1 MSSAY
6 DDLADRLEAI
16 VADLD
21 ERSFDL
27 LREAAAAR
35 AGRPADD
42 KRITQARRA
51 IEKAIHVLRSS
62 GSGERDASLGEENW

>member
-1 MSSAY
+1 MSGAY

-51 IEKAIHVLRSS
+51 IEKAIHVLRTS
-62 GSGERDASLGEENW
+62 GSGERHTEEGE

>member
-1 MSSAY
+1 MSGPY
-6 DDLADRLEAI
+6 DDVADRLEAI

-35 AGRPADD
+35 GGRPADD
-42 KRITQARRA
+42 KRIMQARRS
-51 IEKAIHVLRSS
+51 IEKAIHVLRAT
-62 GSGERDASLGEENW
+62 GADREVDE

>member
-1 MSSAY
+1 MSAH

-27 LREAAAAR
+27 LREAVR
-35 AGRPADD
+35 EGRGRPADD
-42 KRITQARRA
+42 KRLMQARRA
-51 IEKAIHVLRSS
+51 IDKAIHLLRDDRRSS
-62 GSGERDASLGEENW
+62 ASDADDD

>member
-1 MSSAY
+1 MSGPY

-51 IEKAIHVLRSS
+51 VEKAIHVLRATS
-62 GSGERDASLGEENW
+62 GSADREADE

>member
-1 MSSAY
+1 MSGPY
-6 DDLADRLEAI
+6 DDVADRLEAI

-35 AGRPADD
+35 GGRPADD

-51 IEKAIHVLRSS
+51 IEKAIHVLRAT
-62 GSGERDASLGEENW
+62 GTEQAADE

>member
-1 MSSAY
+1 MSGPY

-51 IEKAIHVLRSS
+51 IEKAIHVLRAAS
-62 GSGERDASLGEENW
+62 GSADRTDDE

>member
-1 MSSAY
+1 MSGAY

-62 GSGERDASLGEENW
+62 GSGERNAEVDE